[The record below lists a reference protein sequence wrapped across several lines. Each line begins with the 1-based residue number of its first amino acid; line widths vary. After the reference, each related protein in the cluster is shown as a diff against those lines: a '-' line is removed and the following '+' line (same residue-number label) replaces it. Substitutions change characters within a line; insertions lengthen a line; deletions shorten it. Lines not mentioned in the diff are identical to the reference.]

1 MGLTLI
7 SYHVASMNHQT
18 SFTSIC
24 NIGFNLLNRGSF
36 VNVLQ
41 NLLINT
47 FNTRNNQMATSL
59 LHQTHGLIIQI
70 YTSIA
75 QPTNLLIDTL
85 LNHHIADFRNTLL
98 IDCKGIILEHDFL
111 HIREVIDNVLD
122 FSNNVFRTAQ
132 SIAMAMKSL
141 RINTEVTLCRTAA
154 TSKNLNRRECCCGED
169 IVRHTQSALDE
180 LRRIRNLI
188 QVGNMQR
195 TYLAIDLKS
204 YYASAEC
211 AARHLDPLTTN
222 LVVADASRTEKTIC
236 LAVSP
241 SLKSYGIPGRAR
253 LFEVVQRV
261 KEVNNGRL
269 RDAIR
274 NRTAVYKDGTPSL
287 AAPSYDATAL
297 AADPSLEVSYLVA
310 PPRMAYYEKIS
321 RQIYGIYLRYI
332 APEDIVVYS
341 SDEVFID
348 ATAYLTHYK
357 MSAHDLAMTMIR
369 EVLYT
374 TGITAT
380 AGIGTNL
387 YLAKLAMDITAKHA
401 APDKDGV
408 RIAEL
413 DEESFRYLLWDHKPL
428 TDFWQTGPGTVRR
441 LEKHGIHTMGELARA
456 SVQYQEILYDEFG
469 VDAEILIDHA
479 WGLEPCG
486 MKEINAY
493 RPETNSLS
501 EGQVLS
507 CPYPYDKARI
517 IVQEMTDSLVFQL
530 TDKGLVTD
538 SLTLDIGY
546 DRENCDKG
554 IYHGP
559 VHIDHYGRT
568 IPKGAHGT
576 AKLDNPTNLSSQLMV
591 ATMELFDRI
600 VNKKLTVRRI
610 TIAANRVV
618 KDQGILQ
625 VDLFTDTSKLERE
638 KSLQATM
645 LGIKKKFGKNAVLK
659 GTNYLEGATMRE
671 RNGQIGGHKAK

>member
-1 MGLTLI
+1 
-7 SYHVASMNHQT
+7 
-18 SFTSIC
+18 
-24 NIGFNLLNRGSF
+24 
-36 VNVLQ
+36 
-41 NLLINT
+41 
-47 FNTRNNQMATSL
+47 
-59 LHQTHGLIIQI
+59 
-70 YTSIA
+70 
-75 QPTNLLIDTL
+75 
-85 LNHHIADFRNTLL
+85 
-98 IDCKGIILEHDFL
+98 
-111 HIREVIDNVLD
+111 
-122 FSNNVFRTAQ
+122 
-132 SIAMAMKSL
+132 
-141 RINTEVTLCRTAA
+141 
-154 TSKNLNRRECCCGED
+154 
-169 IVRHTQSALDE
+169 
-180 LRRIRNLI
+180 
-188 QVGNMQR
+188 MQR
-195 TYLAIDLKS
+195 TYLTIDLKS

-261 KEVNNGRL
+261 KEVNSGRL

-274 NRTAVYKDGTPSL
+274 NKTAVYKDGVPSL
-287 AAPSYDATAL
+287 AAASYDATTL

-321 RQIYGIYLRYI
+321 RQIYGIYLKYI

-341 SDEVFID
+341 IDEVFID

-456 SVQYQEILYDEFG
+456 SIHFPEILYKEFG
-469 VDAEILIDHA
+469 IDAEILIDHA

-568 IPKGAHGT
+568 VPKGAHGST
-576 AKLDNPTNLSSQLMV
+576 RLDNPTNLSSQLMA
-591 ATMELFDRI
+591 ATTELFDLIANR
-600 VNKKLTVRRI
+600 NLTVRRI

-625 VDLFTDTSKLERE
+625 IDLFTDTSKLERE

-659 GTNYLEGATMRE
+659 GSNYLEGATMRE
-671 RNGQIGGHKAK
+671 RNGQIGGHKA

>member
-1 MGLTLI
+1 
-7 SYHVASMNHQT
+7 
-18 SFTSIC
+18 
-24 NIGFNLLNRGSF
+24 
-36 VNVLQ
+36 
-41 NLLINT
+41 
-47 FNTRNNQMATSL
+47 MA
-59 LHQTHGLIIQI
+59 
-70 YTSIA
+70 
-75 QPTNLLIDTL
+75 
-85 LNHHIADFRNTLL
+85 
-98 IDCKGIILEHDFL
+98 
-111 HIREVIDNVLD
+111 
-122 FSNNVFRTAQ
+122 
-132 SIAMAMKSL
+132 
-141 RINTEVTLCRTAA
+141 
-154 TSKNLNRRECCCGED
+154 
-169 IVRHTQSALDE
+169 
-180 LRRIRNLI
+180 
-188 QVGNMQR
+188 QR

-222 LVVADASRTEKTIC
+222 LVVADASRTEHTIC

-274 NRTAVYKDGTPSL
+274 NKTAVYKDGVPSL
-287 AAPSYDATAL
+287 SAASYDATTL

-321 RQIYGIYLRYI
+321 RQIYGIYLKYI

-341 SDEVFID
+341 IDEVFID
-348 ATAYLTHYK
+348 ATTYLTHYK

-456 SVQYQEILYDEFG
+456 SIHFPEILYKEFG
-469 VDAEILIDHA
+469 IDAEILIDHA

-554 IYHGP
+554 IYRGP
-559 VHIDHYGRT
+559 VHIDYYGRT
-568 IPKGAHGT
+568 VPKGAHGST
-576 AKLDNPTNLSSQLMV
+576 RLDNPTNLSSQLMA
-591 ATMELFDRI
+591 ATTELFDRI
-600 VNKKLTVRRI
+600 ANRNLTVRRI